1 MSNWDFG
8 YFFGEISNESYVSD
22 SVWLPGVDRGEEEVV
37 SVRPQHAGTYHSH
50 QEGSVRSV
58 VPDLNQVVEEA
69 GPSYVAQSYPQQEK
83 HAYGTYHSHQEKQ
96 RKKKSEEGAFD
107 IEEDENEIEKGV
119 THFEESD
126 QDEEDGGDWDDGGGG
141 DDGGEKDDGANDP
154 KKQGKVFATLHE
166 LKNWAYKTEIAKGYV
181 IVTQRTVT
189 KGEDSSARTVKIWLQ
204 CDRGGTCKSKATV
217 RRSGSK
223 KIGCPFKM
231 IGKLDASSGN
241 WSLVV
246 KQKDHNHEHAVFLEG
261 HAFARRL
268 TPDEELLVER
278 LYIQNMEP
286 TNIHLTI
293 RKQNPQSVCI
303 LRDIQNVI
311 KRLKS
316 KCTVIGLQCRY
327 WSKCCMKEGMFTTPG

>member
-126 QDEEDGGDWDDGGGG
+126 QDEEDGGGWDDGGGG

-204 CDRGGTCKSKATV
+204 CDRGGTCK
-217 RRSGSK
+217 
-223 KIGCPFKM
+223 
-231 IGKLDASSGN
+231 
-241 WSLVV
+241 
-246 KQKDHNHEHAVFLEG
+246 
-261 HAFARRL
+261 
-268 TPDEELLVER
+268 
-278 LYIQNMEP
+278 
-286 TNIHLTI
+286 
-293 RKQNPQSVCI
+293 
-303 LRDIQNVI
+303 I
-311 KRLKS
+311 KGLK
-316 KCTVIGLQCRY
+316 
-327 WSKCCMKEGMFTTPG
+327 